1 MSGRGGAVG
10 GRAEGG
16 REPVRSRPVGGAV
29 SGRAGA
35 GIVRLRPR
43 ASVLL
48 AVTSLIGAAGFAWP
62 LLIHGHASVN
72 QAHSADAPWIFV
84 AVLPLLLAVVLGEL
98 SEGSLDAKAIA
109 LLGILAAC
117 GAALRVPS
125 PGVAGFEPVFFLLI
139 PAGRVLGR
147 GFGFVLGAVTIAA
160 SALITGGVGPWLP
173 FQMFGAAWMGFGA
186 GCLPPARGKAELW
199 LLAGYG
205 AVTGIL
211 YGALLNLWFWPF
223 GTGTT
228 TSFSFVPGAG
238 FLHNLHSFVLF
249 DLTTSLGFDIPRA
262 VTNATLVLLLGRPVL
277 GALRRASRRAAFDA
291 PVEFGRDGGGE
302 VVVVA
307 VITGAGAPSAVGG
320 SKTSPGRAAP
330 AS

>member
-1 MSGRGGAVG
+1 VSGPASGGGG
-10 GRAEGG
+10 GRA
-16 REPVRSRPVGGAV
+16 SR
-29 SGRAGA
+29 RAGT

-43 ASVLL
+43 ASALL

-62 LLIHGHASVN
+62 LLIHGSAAVN

-117 GAALRVPS
+117 GAALRIPS

-186 GCLPPARGKAELW
+186 GCLPPARGKAELG
-199 LLAGYG
+199 LLAGYA

-223 GTGTT
+223 GAGTS

-262 VTNATLVLLLGRPVL
+262 ITNATLVLLLGRPVL

-291 PVEFGRDGGGE
+291 PVVFHEGGSEDGGAGE
-302 VVVVA
+302 A
-307 VITGAGAPSAVGG
+307 IAAGGPAP
-320 SKTSPGRAAP
+320 PGRAATG
-330 AS
+330 S